1 MAGSFCLI
9 EFSIIIDQK
18 TGKLK
23 DRVVTFLLQ
32 IGKDLSIFSFLS
44 FIIKEILID
53 KSGKST

>member
-18 TGKLK
+18 AGKLK

-53 KSGKST
+53 KSGKSA

>member
-18 TGKLK
+18 ADKLK

-32 IGKDLSIFSFLS
+32 IRQKWFDFSFLS